1 MQQIQCTH
9 RVLPKN
15 RRFEKIL
22 FELMVLF
29 RTVVNRS
36 STFIINNTR
45 EDVNRKMKNYY
56 VGIDM
61 GTNSVGW
68 ATTDCEYH
76 LLKARGQDLWG
87 SYLFDEAEGTQKR
100 RSFRTARRRT
110 ARTRQRL
117 LLLQSLFQEE
127 MAKKDPLFFIRLNNS
142 PLVLK
147 DKNESLKT
155 SDSLFADQSFTDKNY
170 FKKYPTIYH
179 LRASLI
185 NDKVTDVRLLY
196 LAVHHIIKNRG
207 HFLFESQNFNVAN
220 EEVVKD
226 KFFAINAFLSDREM
240 PTLNLERLHEV
251 LQVLKQTKSS
261 KRDKQKTLGELLG
274 VSKEKPLTSIVKA
287 LIGGTVSLKDLYSAE
302 SEIGRAHV

>member
-87 SYLFDEAEGTQKR
+87 SYLFDEAEGAQKG
-100 RSFRTARRRT
+100 
-110 ARTRQRL
+110 
-117 LLLQSLFQEE
+117 
-127 MAKKDPLFFIRLNNS
+127 
-142 PLVLK
+142 
-147 DKNESLKT
+147 
-155 SDSLFADQSFTDKNY
+155 
-170 FKKYPTIYH
+170 
-179 LRASLI
+179 
-185 NDKVTDVRLLY
+185 VR
-196 LAVHHIIKNRG
+196 
-207 HFLFESQNFNVAN
+207 F
-220 EEVVKD
+220 
-226 KFFAINAFLSDREM
+226 
-240 PTLNLERLHEV
+240 
-251 LQVLKQTKSS
+251 
-261 KRDKQKTLGELLG
+261 ELLAG
-274 VSKEKPLTSIVKA
+274 ARL
-287 LIGGTVSLKDLYSAE
+287 
-302 SEIGRAHV
+302 AHVNVFCFCKVCFRKKWQRKTRCFSSG